1 MNRRTKNLI
10 KEIVKKTISILLL
23 AAGCVLMLLPF
34 LWAISSSL
42 AGRGQAL
49 TYPPQFFVAPY
60 YWSNY
65 ATAMNEL
72 NFAVYIKNSFILTGI
87 SCLAQPLS
95 SAFAAFGLSRY
106 DNKMVRIVTGVV
118 LALIVIPVAGSRVP
132 MYVFWKELGF
142 LDTYVPILAPY
153 FFGTV
158 FNVYLI
164 RQNFKSLPGDF
175 YDAALIDGCNPVYI
189 FLRIY
194 LPLGKAILAVVVL
207 HAFSGEWNDMMQP
220 LIYITSK
227 SKYNLAVGLL
237 YAKGNYLHR
246 QEVLMASSVI
256 MMAPSIV
263 IYAFL
268 QKYFVQG
275 LASAGVKG

>member
-1 MNRRTKNLI
+1 MI
-10 KEIVKKTISILLL
+10 
-23 AAGCVLMLLPF
+23 LPF
-34 LWAISSSL
+34 MWAISSSL
-42 AGRGQAL
+42 VGRGQSF
-49 TYPPQFFVAPY
+49 TYPPQFFAAPY

-87 SCLAQPLS
+87 ACIAEPLA

-118 LALIVIPVAGSRVP
+118 LALMVIPVAGSRVP
-132 MYVFWKELGF
+132 SYVMWKNMGL
-142 LDTYVPILAPY
+142 LDTYIPILAPY
-153 FFGTV
+153 FLGTV
-158 FNVYLI
+158 FYVYLM

-175 YDAALIDGCNPVYI
+175 YEAALIDGCNPVYI

-194 LPLGKAILAVVVL
+194 LPLAKATLAVVVL
-207 HAFSGEWNDMMQP
+207 GTFSHEWNDMMGP

-227 SKYNLAVGLL
+227 SKYNLAIGLL
-237 YAKGNYLHR
+237 YAKGNYTHR

-256 MMAPSIV
+256 MMAPSII

>member
-1 MNRRTKNLI
+1 MNRRTKNII
-10 KEIVKKTISILLL
+10 KEIIKKVIAILLL
-23 AAGCVLMLLPF
+23 AAGCIVLLLPF

-42 AGRGQAL
+42 VGRGQAL

-72 NFAVYIKNSFILTGI
+72 NFAVYVKNSFILTGI
-87 SCLAQPLS
+87 ACVAHPLS
-95 SAFAAFGLSRY
+95 SAFAAFGLARY
-106 DNKMVRIVTGVV
+106 DNRMVRIVTAVV
-118 LALIVIPVAGSRVP
+118 LALIVVPVAGSMVP
-132 MYVFWKELGF
+132 TYVMWRKLGF

-175 YDAALIDGCNPVYI
+175 YEAALIDGCNPIYI
-189 FLRIY
+189 FFRIY
-194 LPLGKAILAVVVL
+194 LPLAKAILAVVVL
-207 HAFSGEWNDMMQP
+207 GSFSSEWNDMMRP
-220 LIYITSK
+220 LIYLTSK
-227 SKYNLAVGLL
+227 SKYNLALGLL
-237 YAKGNYLHR
+237 YAKGNYQHR

-256 MMAPSIV
+256 MMTPSIV

-268 QKYFVQG
+268 QKFFVQG

>member
-1 MNRRTKNLI
+1 MNRRTKNLV
-10 KEIVKKTISILLL
+10 KEIIKKTISTLLL
-23 AAGCVLMLLPF
+23 AAGCVMMLIPF

-42 AGRGQAL
+42 VGRGQAL

-65 ATAMNEL
+65 ATALGEL
-72 NFAVYIKNSFILTGI
+72 NFGVYIKNSFILTGI
-87 SCLAQPLS
+87 ACVAQPLS

-118 LALIVIPVAGSRVP
+118 LALMVIPFAGSQVP
-132 MYVFWKELGF
+132 TYVMWRNLGF

-158 FNVYLI
+158 FSVYLL

-175 YDAALIDGCNPVYI
+175 YDAALIDGCNPAYI

-194 LPLGKAILAVVVL
+194 LPLAKAILAVVVL
-207 HAFSGEWNDMMQP
+207 NSFSAEWNDMMKP

-227 SKYNLAVGLL
+227 SKYNLAIGLL
-237 YAKGNYLHR
+237 YAKGKYVHR

>member
-1 MNRRTKNLI
+1 MNRRTKNII
-10 KEIVKKTISILLL
+10 KDIVKKTIAILLL
-23 AAGCVLMLLPF
+23 AAGCILMLLPF

-42 AGRGQAL
+42 VGRGQSL
-49 TYPPQFFVAPY
+49 TYPPQFFVGPY

-65 ATAMNEL
+65 AVALDEL

-87 SCLAQPLS
+87 ACVAEPLS
-95 SAFAAFGLSRY
+95 SAFAAFGLARY
-106 DNKMVRIVTGVV
+106 DNKMVRFVTGIV

-132 MYVFWKELGF
+132 TYVMWRNLGF

-175 YDAALIDGCNPVYI
+175 YEAALIDGCNPVYI

-194 LPLGKAILAVVVL
+194 LPLAKATLAVVVL
-207 HAFSGEWNDMMQP
+207 SVFSREWNDMMGP
-220 LIYITSK
+220 LIYITTK
-227 SKYNLAVGLL
+227 SKYNLAIGLL
-237 YAKGNYLHR
+237 YAKANYEYR

-256 MMAPSIV
+256 MMVPSIV
-263 IYAFL
+263 IYAVL

>member
-1 MNRRTKNLI
+1 MNRRTKKFISEL
-10 KEIVKKTISILLL
+10 VKKIVAILLL
-23 AAGCVLMLLPF
+23 SAGCIVMILPF

-42 AGRGQAL
+42 VGRGQSL

-65 ATAMNEL
+65 ATAMSEL
-72 NFAVYIKNSFILTGI
+72 NFAVYIKNSFILTI
-87 SCLAQPLS
+87 IACIAEPVS

-106 DNKMVRIVTGVV
+106 DNKMVRIVTAIV

-132 MYVFWKELGF
+132 TYVMWRNLGF
-142 LDTYVPILAPY
+142 LDTYVPILAPF
-153 FFGTV
+153 FFGSV
-158 FNVYLI
+158 FHVYLI
-164 RQNFKSLPGDF
+164 RQNFKALPGDF
-175 YDAALIDGCNPVYI
+175 YEAALIDGCNPVYI

-194 LPLGKAILAVVVL
+194 LPLGMAIMAVVVL
-207 HAFSGEWNDMMQP
+207 NVFGREWNDMMGP

-227 SKYNLAVGLL
+227 SKYNLAIGLL
-237 YAKGNYLHR
+237 YAKNNYLYR

-256 MMAPSIV
+256 MMTPSIV

>member
-10 KEIVKKTISILLL
+10 KEILKKTISTLLL
-23 AAGCVLMLLPF
+23 AAGCIMMVIPF

-42 AGRGQAL
+42 VGRGQAL

-65 ATAMNEL
+65 ATAMGEL

-87 SCLAQPLS
+87 ACVAHPLS
-95 SAFAAFGLSRY
+95 CAFAAFGLSRY
-106 DNKMVRIVTGVV
+106 DNKMVRFVTGVV
-118 LALIVIPVAGSRVP
+118 LALIVIPVVGSRVP
-132 MYVFWKELGF
+132 TYVMWRNLGF

-158 FNVYLI
+158 FGVYLI
-164 RQNFKSLPGDF
+164 RQNYKALPGDF

-194 LPLGKAILAVVVL
+194 LPLGKAILAVVIL
-207 HAFSGEWNDMMQP
+207 NTFSTEWNDMMNP

-227 SKYNLAVGLL
+227 SKYNLAIGLL
-237 YAKGNYLHR
+237 YAKGNYQYR

-256 MMAPSIV
+256 MMTPSII

>member
-10 KEIVKKTISILLL
+10 KEIIKKTISTLLL
-23 AAGCVLMLLPF
+23 AAGCIMMLIPF

-42 AGRGQAL
+42 AGRGEAL

-60 YWSNY
+60 HWSNY
-65 ATAMNEL
+65 ATALGEL
-72 NFAVYIKNSFILTGI
+72 NFGVYIKNSFILTGI
-87 SCLAQPLS
+87 ACVAHPLS

-106 DNKMVRIVTGVV
+106 DNRMVRIVTGVV
-118 LALIVIPVAGSRVP
+118 LALVVIPIAGSQVP
-132 MYVFWKELGF
+132 TFVMWRNLGF

-158 FNVYLI
+158 FSVYLI

-194 LPLGKAILAVVVL
+194 LPLAKSILAVVVL
-207 HAFSGEWNDMMQP
+207 NSFTSEWNDMMKP

-237 YAKGNYLHR
+237 YAKGKYTHR

-256 MMAPSIV
+256 MMTPSII
-263 IYAFL
+263 IYAIL

>member
-1 MNRRTKNLI
+1 MNRRTKILI
-10 KEIVKKTISILLL
+10 KEIIKKTISTLLL
-23 AAGCVLMLLPF
+23 AAGCVMMLIPF

-42 AGRGQAL
+42 VGRGEAL

-60 YWSNY
+60 HWSNY
-65 ATAMNEL
+65 ATALGEL
-72 NFAVYIKNSFILTGI
+72 NFGVYIKNSFILTGI
-87 SCLAQPLS
+87 ACVAHPLS

-106 DNKMVRIVTGVV
+106 DNRMVRIVTGVV
-118 LALIVIPVAGSRVP
+118 LALVVIPIAGSQVP
-132 MYVFWKELGF
+132 TFVMWRKLGF

-158 FNVYLI
+158 FSVYLI

-194 LPLGKAILAVVVL
+194 LPLAKAILAVVVL
-207 HAFSGEWNDMMQP
+207 NSFTSEWNDMMKP

-237 YAKGNYLHR
+237 YAKGKYTHR

-256 MMAPSIV
+256 MMTPSIV
-263 IYAFL
+263 IYAIL